1 MKAQTRTTLEKKMMP
16 RKNKFRT
23 IKTTTTTT
31 KNQANKHDPNVNVMQ
46 LPNVIL
52 TQYL

>member
-23 IKTTTTTT
+23 IKTTATT
-31 KNQANKHDPNVNVMQ
+31 KNQTNKHDPNVNVMQ

>member
-23 IKTTTTTT
+23 IKTTTTI
-31 KNQANKHDPNVNVMQ
+31 KNQTNKHELNVKVMQ